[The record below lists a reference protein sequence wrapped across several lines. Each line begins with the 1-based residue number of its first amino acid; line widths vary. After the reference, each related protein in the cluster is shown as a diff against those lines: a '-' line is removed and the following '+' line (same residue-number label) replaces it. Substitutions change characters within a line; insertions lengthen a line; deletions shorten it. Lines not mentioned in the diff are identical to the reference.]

1 MSVNG
6 KVGRGLAA
14 ALGFLMLASCGGHSS
29 GWQVASRESAGVAP
43 LPSEEPGAVVQVY
56 AARLWGMRG
65 LVADHTWVS
74 VKRANADTYTVYEVV
89 GWRKLRG
96 QQVLRIADDVPDRR
110 WYGNPPAVLF
120 ELRGEAAAAAADKIH
135 QAAMSYPYPDE
146 YRAFPGPNS
155 NTFTQWLITHVPE
168 LEVELSLR
176 AIGKNYEGEPEVPS
190 TVAEPT
196 ETPGEEGAPTSV

>member
-1 MSVNG
+1 MSGNG
-6 KVGRGLAA
+6 KVGRALAA
-14 ALGFLMLASCGGHSS
+14 ALGVLMLASCGGHSS

-74 VKRANADTYTVYEVV
+74 VKRSNADTYTVYEVV

-96 QQVLRIADDVPDRR
+96 QRVLRIADDIPDRR
-110 WYGNPPAVLF
+110 WYGNPPTVLF
-120 ELRGEAAAAAADKIH
+120 ELRGAVAEAAADNIH
-135 QAAMSYPYPDE
+135 RAAMSYPYPDE
-146 YRAFPGPNS
+146 YRPFPGPNS

-176 AIGKNYEGEPEVPS
+176 AIGKSYRGEPEVPS

-196 ETPGEEGAPTSV
+196 DAPGEEGAPTSV